1 MKSFGSTESDSGG
14 LMMGGWGGCISVAF
28 MLIVGVG
35 GILFVAWSLRAS
47 IQSAGEDAF
56 DVISWDGGVVDS
68 RSVTPFDGRGWLVV
82 RVRGRMRRVRRVV
95 RGVCIF
101 AVVGSGFAAVGCV
114 GFGLGGR
121 GVGDALKSGGKGR
134 IGAEEGWLLK
144 EEK

>member
-1 MKSFGSTESDSGG
+1 MKSSGSVESDSRG

-82 RVRGRMRRVRRVV
+82 KVRGRMRRERRVV
-95 RGVCIF
+95 RWK
-101 AVVGSGFAAVGCV
+101 
-114 GFGLGGR
+114 R
-121 GVGDALKSGGKGR
+121 GVGIFAMVHEICVLVAE
-134 IGAEEGWLLK
+134 IGCIVVGIGWWGSK
-144 EEK
+144 